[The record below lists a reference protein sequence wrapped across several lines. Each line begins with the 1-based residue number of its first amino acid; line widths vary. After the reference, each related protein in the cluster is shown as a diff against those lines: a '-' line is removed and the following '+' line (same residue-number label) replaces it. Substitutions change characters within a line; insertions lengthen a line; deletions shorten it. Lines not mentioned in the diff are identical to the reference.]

1 MNNWSALQIRTL
13 ILCFI
18 LNMLDGADVLVVSFV
33 APVLTQQWQVSDA
46 VFGLVFSSA
55 LAGMTLGAL
64 FLAPIAD
71 RKGRRALILIATAV
85 LAFGMLASALATSI
99 AQLAALRFL
108 TGLGIG
114 AMLASVTALASEFA
128 PAKYRAFAVTMAIAG
143 YPAGATLAGLA
154 GSWIIPTFGW
164 QGMFVLMGLGS
175 AVIFPF
181 ILFALPESVQFLL
194 ARQPHAALARANRY
208 LKAQQLPV
216 LAALPPPDATSSRP
230 MIGRLI
236 APDLRLPTLLCWG
249 AFFSS
254 FFTLYFL
261 TSWIPRIAVEAGY
274 PLAVAINGSAVF
286 NIGAFLGLVSLGWF
300 SSRMDLARLIGG
312 FFILSAVVM
321 VAFGV
326 QHTPQLVF
334 FAGMLVIGFLVQGG
348 FGGLYAIAARI
359 YPTEVKT
366 TGVGWSIGIGRLGA
380 VAGPAV
386 GGLVISSQLSIFASF
401 VIFAIPMA
409 IAAVLTLLV
418 ARLWLQTEIQHVVAP
433 NPLERGIE

>member
-1 MNNWSALQIRTL
+1 MHNWTVLQIRTL
-13 ILCFI
+13 VLCFI

-33 APVLTQQWQVSDA
+33 APVLTQQWAASDA
-46 VFGLVFSSA
+46 VFGMVFSA
-55 LAGMTLGAL
+55 GLAGMTLGAL

-71 RKGRRALILIATAV
+71 RRGRRELILLATAV
-85 LAFGMLASALATSI
+85 IALGMLASALAASI
-99 AQLAALRFL
+99 AQLAVLRFL

-114 AMLASVTALASEFA
+114 AMLASVTALASEYA
-128 PAKYRAFAVTMAIAG
+128 PAKYRSFAVTMAIAG

-164 QGMFVLMGLGS
+164 QGMFILMGLGS
-175 AVIFPF
+175 AIIFPIVF
-181 ILFALPESVQFLL
+181 FALPESVQFLI
-194 ARQPHAALARANRY
+194 ARQPPNALARANHY
-208 LKAQQLPV
+208 LEAQQLAP
-216 LAALPPPDATSSRP
+216 LQALPPPAIAASRAV
-230 MIGRLI
+230 IGRLI
-236 APDLRLPTLLCWG
+236 EPDLRLATLLSWG

-261 TSWIPRIAVEAGY
+261 TSWIPRIAIEAGY
-274 PLAVAINGSAVF
+274 PLAVAINGSTAF
-286 NIGAFLGLVSLGWF
+286 NVGAFLGLVLLGWF
-300 SSRMDLARLIGG
+300 ASRMELATLIGG
-312 FFILSAVVM
+312 FFTASAVIM
-321 VAFGV
+321 VAFGA
-326 QHTPQLVF
+326 QHTPQVVF

-386 GGLVISSQLSIFASF
+386 GGFVIGSDLSVLASF
-401 VIFAIPMA
+401 IIFAIPMV

-418 ARLWLQTEIQHVVAP
+418 AKLCLRPETHDVAAP
-433 NPLERGIE
+433 NSLSRGIE